1 MEIAVK
7 GILAV
12 FWLVLVPIAVG
23 RLPFIKRRQPLLLE
37 RFLVGYLILF
47 SLMEILA
54 LPMIFL
60 KMPLHVLTIS
70 YGAAI
75 LLLAA
80 GGIFVTVR
88 QKDRFCRPDT
98 SWKEYICLWLAM
110 ILILAQIAMCVLLAH
125 MDADDAFYV
134 AQATSGVQ
142 TDTIFEIIPYTGQ
155 KYYGIASRY
164 ILSPFPVFLAVVSNL
179 SGGLH
184 PAIMAHMI
192 YPAVFL
198 PFVYGI
204 QDYFPYREAMLWYQ
218 RCY

>member
-88 QKDRFCRPDT
+88 QKDRFCLARYFMERKYLSVAGNDT
-98 SWKEYICLWLAM
+98 
-110 ILILAQIAMCVLLAH
+110 
-125 MDADDAFYV
+125 D
-134 AQATSGVQ
+134 SG
-142 TDTIFEIIPYTGQ
+142 TDSNVCSACT
-155 KYYGIASRY
+155 YGC
-164 ILSPFPVFLAVVSNL
+164 
-179 SGGLH
+179 G
-184 PAIMAHMI
+184 
-192 YPAVFL
+192 
-198 PFVYGI
+198 
-204 QDYFPYREAMLWYQ
+204 
-218 RCY
+218 

>member
-98 SWKEYICLWLAM
+98 SWKENICLWLAM
-110 ILILAQIAMCVLLAH
+110 ILILAQIAM
-125 MDADDAFYV
+125 
-134 AQATSGVQ
+134 
-142 TDTIFEIIPYTGQ
+142 
-155 KYYGIASRY
+155 
-164 ILSPFPVFLAVVSNL
+164 
-179 SGGLH
+179 
-184 PAIMAHMI
+184 
-192 YPAVFL
+192 
-198 PFVYGI
+198 
-204 QDYFPYREAMLWYQ
+204 
-218 RCY
+218 

>member
-75 LLLAA
+75 LLLGSRRHLCDSETEGQVLSARYFMERKYLSVA
-80 GGIFVTVR
+80 GN
-88 QKDRFCRPDT
+88 DT
-98 SWKEYICLWLAM
+98 
-110 ILILAQIAMCVLLAH
+110 
-125 MDADDAFYV
+125 D
-134 AQATSGVQ
+134 SG
-142 TDTIFEIIPYTGQ
+142 TDSNVCSACT
-155 KYYGIASRY
+155 YGC
-164 ILSPFPVFLAVVSNL
+164 
-179 SGGLH
+179 G
-184 PAIMAHMI
+184 
-192 YPAVFL
+192 
-198 PFVYGI
+198 
-204 QDYFPYREAMLWYQ
+204 
-218 RCY
+218 